1 MLALQNYA
9 KAASGPS
16 DPVETS
22 VSVVRTILIGNT
34 TYGSLPFQWVRII
47 INYHIPRNGNYSGG
61 SRMRVNVP
69 RVALGLYQI

>member
-22 VSVVRTILIGNT
+22 GSVVRIVLIGNVT
-34 TYGSLPFQWVRII
+34 CGSLPFQWVRII
-47 INYHIPRNGNYSGG
+47 INFYIPRNGNYSGG
-61 SRMRVNVP
+61 SRLRGNVP
-69 RVALGLYQI
+69 RVALGLYRI